1 MTPMKAFCRGLALLA
16 TFVLMPVASAHELMD
31 NRATLVMRDRT
42 HLSLTMYLRYTEAV
56 HKALAPE
63 TSYWEFL
70 TAVAALS
77 PPDLEKQ
84 MRRAHEALQAGTR
97 VYLDGMPPSAFSN
110 WAWPQPVTAQR
121 LFQQRLM
128 EATVGGGHRHHEEP
142 IEVHADVISTS
153 GVRGVNVEF
162 SKALGKVL
170 LVWYRPRQAWV
181 GVGKRS
187 ASINFD

>member
-1 MTPMKAFCRGLALLA
+1 MKAFCPALALLA
-16 TFVLMPVASAHELMD
+16 TFVLMPVAWAHELMD
-31 NRATLVMRDRT
+31 NRATLVLRDRT

-56 HKALAPE
+56 HKALAPG

-97 VYLDGMPPSAFSN
+97 IYLDGMQPSAFSN
-110 WAWPQPVTAQR
+110 WAWPEPATTQR

-128 EATVGGGHRHHEEP
+128 EATVGGGPHHHEEP

-153 GVRGVNVEF
+153 GVRSASVEF
-162 SKALGKVL
+162 SKALGRVL
-170 LVWYRPRQAWV
+170 LVWYRPRQSWV
-181 GVGKRS
+181 DAGKKS
-187 ASINFD
+187 ESIKFD